1 MPFFAACFSYQPPS
15 PPPSQLV
22 LWHQHKILFL

>member
-22 LWHQHKILFL
+22 LWHPT